1 MKKILSVK
9 RLLLADLLLAGGM
22 SAYWLSAGLAPM
34 ETAAVFISIFFA
46 GCPLPYFLSTSV
58 VLHRAVG
65 AAEKQNIRIKSP
77 DVLNRLQYIDTLA
90 LSKNGTVTE
99 GKPYISDIVPEGMT
113 QSALLALAASVE
125 RDAVHPIGQAIF
137 KTAMTRRL
145 RLQRLA
151 ACTEIPGC
159 GVEAIISG
167 KPVRVGRLNWLKKE
181 DVDISASLLTKHDKL
196 AYRGKVPV
204 FVSNGKYARGIIALE
219 DSISP
224 ETIAAIHRLQKFGIR
239 LIMLTSD
246 SQRTAAAIKKATDID
261 EIRADLS
268 PLEKI
273 RELQLLRSRGANI
286 AAAGNP
292 ESDQAIFTEADLSI
306 QLIPQKNTIV
316 PRNRVEVID
325 SEEEEEEER
334 KSEDVPESEP
344 DAFQSDLI
352 LKGSLRSLI
361 PAMELARE
369 VHRIIRQNHKI
380 TCLAWLLLLPPAMG
394 LLTVFGG
401 SFLDPDIAFGGC
413 FCASLLIFLN
423 SLRAGFISGSREL

>member
-1 MKKILSVK
+1 MKKTYSVK
-9 RLLLADLLLAGGM
+9 HLLLADILLAGGM
-22 SAYWLSAGLAPM
+22 SAYWLSAGLSPM
-34 ETAAVFISIFFA
+34 ETSAVFISIFFA
-46 GCPLPYFLSTSV
+46 GCPLPYYLSTSL
-58 VLHRAVG
+58 VLHRAVKT
-65 AAEKQNIRIKSP
+65 AEEGNIRMKSP
-77 DVLNRLQYIDTLA
+77 EVLDKLQYIDTLA

-137 KTAMTRRL
+137 KTAMARRL

-167 KPVRVGRLNWLKKE
+167 KPVRVGRLNWMKKA
-181 DVDISASLLTKHDKL
+181 DVDISASLLTKNDKL
-196 AYRGKVPV
+196 ACRGKMPV

-224 ETIAAIHRLQKFGIR
+224 DIIAAIHRLQKFGIH
-239 LIMLTSD
+239 LIMLTGD

-261 EIRADLS
+261 EVRADLS
-268 PLEKI
+268 PVDKI

-286 AAAGNP
+286 AVAGNP

-306 QLIPQKNTIV
+306 RLIPQKSTFV
-316 PRNRVEVID
+316 PRGRVEVID
-325 SEEEEEEER
+325 PEEEEE
-334 KSEDVPESEP
+334 KKADAPEPEAEVFS
-344 DAFQSDLI
+344 SDLV
-352 LKGSLRSLI
+352 LKGSLRALI
-361 PAMELARE
+361 PAIELARE
-369 VHRIIRQNHKI
+369 AHGIIRQNRRI
-380 TCLAWLLLLPPAMG
+380 AYLAWLLLLPPAMG

-413 FCASLLIFLN
+413 FGAVLLIFLN
-423 SLRAGFISGSREL
+423 SLRMRRTPGNRL